1 MEDIQLIQLLQL
13 LLALGD
19 RYHNEAEYYTYLISR
34 KKTIPSDLFIKYLT
48 AFIRAEEV
56 DKIAEDVYNVLNLF

>member
-48 AFIRAEEV
+48 AFIRAEEF

>member
-19 RYHNEAEYYTYLISR
+19 RYHNEAEYYTYLICR
-34 KKTIPSDLFIKYLT
+34 KKSIPSDLFIKYYT
-48 AFIRAEEV
+48 AFIRAEEF
-56 DKIAEDVYNVLNLF
+56 DKIAQDVYNILDLF

>member
-34 KKTIPSDLFIKYLT
+34 KKSIPSDLFIKYLT
-48 AFIRAEEV
+48 ALIRAEEF

>member
-19 RYHNEAEYYTYLISR
+19 RYHNEAEHYTYLISR

-48 AFIRAEEV
+48 ALIKAEEF
-56 DKIAEDVYNVLNLF
+56 DKIASEVYNILDLF

>member
-13 LLALGD
+13 FLALGD

-48 AFIRAEEV
+48 ALIKAEEF
-56 DKIAEDVYNVLNLF
+56 DKIASEVYNILDLF

>member
-34 KKTIPSDLFIKYLT
+34 KKSIPSDMFIKYLT
-48 AFIRAEEV
+48 ALIRAEEF

>member
-48 AFIRAEEV
+48 ALFRAEEF
-56 DKIAEDVYNVLNLF
+56 DKIASDVYNVLNLF

>member
-34 KKTIPSDLFIKYLT
+34 KKSISSDLFIKYLT
-48 AFIRAEEV
+48 AFIRAEEL

>member
-34 KKTIPSDLFIKYLT
+34 KKTIPSDLFINYLT
-48 AFIRAEEV
+48 ALIKAEEF
-56 DKIAEDVYNVLNLF
+56 DKIAADVYNVLDLF

>member
-34 KKTIPSDLFIKYLT
+34 KKSISSDLFIKYLT
-48 AFIRAEEV
+48 AFIRAEEF
-56 DKIAEDVYNVLNLF
+56 DKIASEVYNILDLF